1 MSSAWR
7 TVKSYFLWTYDRGSF
22 HYDVMVTMILVFI
35 FVAPRFVNFKDK
47 PTAAPRHPNGV
58 IVTPNGSQG
67 FIYQAD
73 AADVDAQDE
82 AMVRA
87 NFLRLI
93 KPVGGTVTMDR
104 LEPVRDNLGHIV
116 AYRAWVHRP

>member
-22 HYDVMVTMILVFI
+22 HYDVMVTLILVFI
-35 FVAPRFVNFKDK
+35 FVSPHFISFKDQ
-47 PTAAPRHPNGV
+47 PTASPRHPSG
-58 IVTPNGSQG
+58 IMVTPNGNQG
-67 FIYQAD
+67 FVYQAD

-87 NFLRLI
+87 NFLRLL
-93 KPVGGTVTMDR
+93 KPMSGPVTIDR
-104 LEPVRDNLGHIV
+104 LEPVRDSAGHIV
-116 AYRAWVHRP
+116 AYRAWAHRP

>member
-1 MSSAWR
+1 MSSAWG
-7 TVKSYFLWTYDRGSF
+7 TVKSYFLWTYERGSF
-22 HYDVMVTMILVFI
+22 HYDVMVTLILVFI
-35 FVAPRFVNFKDK
+35 FVAPRFVNFKDQ
-47 PTAAPRHPNGV
+47 PTGAPAHSHGI

-93 KPVGGTVTMDR
+93 KPMAGPVIIDR
-104 LEPVRDNLGHIV
+104 VEPVRDNVGHIV
-116 AYRAWVHRP
+116 AYRASVHRP

>member
-22 HYDVMVTMILVFI
+22 HYDVMVTLILVFI

-47 PTAAPRHPNGV
+47 PTAPPRHVNE
-58 IVTPNGSQG
+58 IMVTPNGSQG
-67 FIYQAD
+67 VVYQAD
-73 AADVDAQDE
+73 AADVDAQDD

-93 KPVGGTVTMDR
+93 KPMAGPVTIDR
-104 LEPVRDNLGHIV
+104 LEQVRDSGGHIV